1 MFGGFTLKH
10 HNTLNEKIKEAVL
23 SVLPIVLIVSVL
35 CLFTV
40 PVNSGLMLSFLFG
53 SVLIAFG
60 MGIFTVGSDIAMTQI
75 GAHIGA
81 KMTKS
86 RRLGL
91 IILLSF
97 VLGVSITVAEPDLQ
111 VLASNAPNINTF
123 VLIFAVSVGVG
134 IFLVISM
141 LRIIFGIKLKWIF
154 IAFYA
159 LIFVLAAFSD
169 KGFLSVAF
177 DSGGVTTGPITVPFI
192 MALGVGVASIRSDEK
207 AKTDS
212 FGLVALCSI
221 GPILAVLLLGF
232 IYNGEGSSSQQM
244 IMQFENTADLG
255 WEYMK
260 AFPDY
265 IEEVGIALL
274 PIFLIFLLFQVVSLK
289 LPRRSL
295 ARIIIGVI
303 FTYVGLVL
311 FLTGVN
317 VGFSSLGY
325 VLGETIMSGKL
336 KWVMIPIAMLMG
348 WFIISAEPAVYVL
361 TKQVSELSAGAVSEK
376 LMKTAL
382 SIAISC
388 AMGLAMV
395 RVIWGISILWFMV
408 PGYLIALA
416 LTFFVSPTFTAIAFD
431 AGGVASGP
439 MTATFMLPVA
449 MGACSAIG
457 GNVVSDAFGLV
468 AMVAMMPLI
477 TVQIM
482 GAISTAKLQKMQIQ
496 ESSVPLTDDEVIE
509 LWEV

>member
-1 MFGGFTLKH
+1 MKH

-53 SVLIAFG
+53 SVLIVFG

-86 RRLGL
+86 RNLGL
-91 IILLSF
+91 IIILSL
-97 VLGVSITVAEPDLQ
+97 VLGISITVAEPDLQ
-111 VLASNAPNINTF
+111 VLATNAPNINKF
-123 VLIFAVSVGVG
+123 VLILAVSVGVG

-141 LRIIFGIKLKWIF
+141 LRIILGIELRWLLI
-154 IAFYA
+154 IFYA
-159 LIFVLAAFSD
+159 IIFVLAAFSD

-192 MALGVGVASIRSDEK
+192 MALGVGVASIRSDER

-232 IYNGEGSSSQQM
+232 IYNGEGASSEQM
-244 IMQFENTADLG
+244 VMQFESTADLG
-255 WEYMK
+255 WEYIK
-260 AFPDY
+260 AFPAY
-265 IEEVGIALL
+265 LEEVGIALL
-274 PIFLIFLLFQVVSLK
+274 PIFAFFVVFQIVSLK

-295 ARIIIGVI
+295 ARILIGVV

-325 VLGETIMSGKL
+325 ALGDSIMGGSL
-336 KWVMIPIAMLMG
+336 KWLIIPIAMLMG

-361 TKQVSELSAGAVSEK
+361 TRQVSELSAGAISEK

-382 SIAISC
+382 SIAISL

-395 RVIWGISILWFMV
+395 RVIWGISILWFMI
-408 PGYLIALA
+408 PGYLIALL

-439 MTATFMLPVA
+439 MTATFMLPFA
-449 MGACSAIG
+449 MGACSATG

-482 GAISTAKLQKMQIQ
+482 GAISTAKLHKMQIQ
-496 ESSVPLTDDEVIE
+496 EVSAPLSDDEVIE
-509 LWEV
+509 LWEVS